1 VWEQRSCLLSPI
13 ASAKEFGIDCR
24 SAAKENRQKLLVR
37 IFKSSVALKQEEYH
51 TSLSER
57 MTWEGFRKA
66 SLWDGVAAN
75 YPATDVIVGGSV
87 V

>member
-1 VWEQRSCLLSPI
+1 MSQRSK
-13 ASAKEFGIDCR
+13 AKPPK
-24 SAAKENRQKLLVR
+24 ALVR
-37 IFKSSVALKQEEYH
+37 IFKSSVALKREEYH
-51 TSLSER
+51 TSEDDVG
-57 MTWEGFRKA
+57 GFRKA